1 MQVVTNENMAEF
13 IQNRSVP
20 DFVPPKAD
28 AKVDSPNPVKTG
40 SETGEVWTDPAQQG
54 KSEPARGADGKFVKA
69 DEVAAEAAVK
79 AEKSADEDDPDGEGL
94 TEHARRVIGKKHRRM
109 KEAEEFARQLYGD
122 KTAAEK
128 RAEEAERKLA
138 EQTKSRPD
146 SDKDSKEPKAE
157 DFKTVGEYAEALAEY
172 KVEKK
177 FAARD
182 AQQLQEAQERAA
194 AKAQHEFNKR
204 IEATMKEL
212 PDYADVI
219 EGGDIDVP
227 PHMTVYIAD
236 SPVGPQIG
244 YWLIK
249 NPDEVDRIKSLS
261 PIRAVAELGKLED
274 RKPWAKKPEAAKPDG
289 EAAPVVSRAPSPI
302 TPLEGKSASAQKDP
316 AKMTIPELREYELAQ
331 RLAKSR
337 R

>member
-28 AKVDSPNPVKTG
+28 VKVEVKA
-40 SETGEVWTDPAQQG
+40 EVKAD
-54 KSEPARGADGKFVKA
+54 EPAKEGEQPRGADGQFVKA
-69 DEVAAEAAVK
+69 DKVDEVAADAAAK
-79 AEKSADEDDPDGEGL
+79 AEKSAVDDEGDPDGEGL

-138 EQTKSRPD
+138 ERDPKSRPD

-177 FAARD
+177 FAEREAKRD
-182 AQQLQEAQERAA
+182 QEQREQAAQRAQAELNGAITKV
-194 AKAQHEFNKR
+194 AKE
-204 IEATMKEL
+204 I

-219 EGGDIDVP
+219 GDSEIDMP
-227 PHMTVYIAD
+227 PHITVYLATNGETG
-236 SPVGPQIG
+236 VRLG
-244 YWLIK
+244 YHLAK
-249 NPDEVDRIKSLS
+249 HPDEYDRIAKLS
-261 PIRAVAELGKLED
+261 PIRAIAELGKLED
-274 RKPWAKKPEAAKPDG
+274 RITKPKEKAKEPDPEVQA
-289 EAAPVVSRAPSPI
+289 VSRAPSPI
-302 TPLEGKSASAQKDP
+302 TPLEGNNAVVQKDP
-316 AKMTIPELREYELAQ
+316 AKMTIQELRVYEQQQ
-331 RLAKSR
+331 RAAKAR